1 MNEQDILLKLNDH
14 QHEISSLKYRVEDC
28 EKQQTTLTKL
38 AESVNKLAVN
48 MDVMLKNME
57 KQDSRINKIE
67 QTPLEEYKNYKKVIG
82 SCIIT
87 GIIGTLIG
95 AILTTILK

>member
-14 QHEISSLKYRVEDC
+14 QHEITSLEHRVGDC
-28 EKQQTTLTKL
+28 EKQQATLTELVK
-38 AESVNKLAVN
+38 SVNKLAVN
-48 MDVMLKNME
+48 MDTMLKNLE
-57 KQDSRINKIE
+57 KQDSRIDKIE
-67 QTPLEEYKNYKKVIG
+67 QIPIDEYRNYKRVIG